1 MELQEAIRLL
11 QHAMFYLCAVQYLA
25 LKEPHTPIVKER
37 EWEHG
42 DYSAI
47 VMLADHIARLRGKK

>member
-1 MELQEAIRLL
+1 MQLEEAIRLL

-25 LKEPHTPIVKER
+25 LKEPHTLKER
-37 EWEHG
+37 EWESG